1 MVRRVVLIP
10 VYNEERHL
18 EGLLGRLRQIYDEDV
33 LLIDDGS
40 VDDSPCILKSM
51 NDERTHTILHDRNR
65 GYGATLVAG
74 FEEVIRRGYDYVITM
89 DSDGQHRPD
98 WIPEFFNL
106 IPKWDIVSGS
116 RYCPESDRTGV
127 VPEDRRAIN
136 GKITARI
143 NEITGFSLTDS
154 FCGFKAYT
162 VSALRK
168 LSITEFGYAMPL
180 QVWMQADS
188 CTLDLFGSF
197 PIIWRSTRS
206 SRSTIEVLQPSHST
220 KHRTDGATGLPTPS
234 RFGNL

>member
-1 MVRRVVLIP
+1 MARRVVLIP

-40 VDDSPCILKSM
+40 VDGSPCILKSM
-51 NDERTHTILHDRNR
+51 NDERTHTILQDRNR

-106 IPKWDIVSGS
+106 IPEWDIVSGS
-116 RYCPESDRTGV
+116 RYCPESDRTGK

-136 GKITARI
+136 GTITARV

-154 FCGFKAYT
+154 FCGFKAYK

-180 QVWMQADS
+180 QVWMQAKHFGLRVSERPVSRIYDDPTRTFGGDLDNPEVRLKLYLD
-188 CTLDLFGSF
+188 TLEKER
-197 PIIWRSTRS
+197 IRW
-206 SRSTIEVLQPSHST
+206 
-220 KHRTDGATGLPTPS
+220 
-234 RFGNL
+234 NL

>member
-40 VDDSPCILKSM
+40 VDGSPCILKSM
-51 NDERTHTILHDRNR
+51 NDERTHTILQDRNR

-106 IPKWDIVSGS
+106 IPQWDIVSGS
-116 RYCPESDRTGV
+116 RYCPESERTGV

-154 FCGFKAYT
+154 FCGFKSYT

-168 LSITEFGYAMPL
+168 LSITEYGYAMPL
-180 QVWMQADS
+180 QVWMQAKH
-188 CTLDLFGSF
+188 FGF
-197 PIIWRSTRS
+197 RVTEHPV
-206 SRSTIEVLQPSHST
+206 SRINDDPN
-220 KHRTDGATGLPTPS
+220 R
-234 RFGNL
+234 RFGGDLDNPEVRLKLYLDTLEKERIRWNL

>member
-1 MVRRVVLIP
+1 MNRRVVLIP

-40 VDDSPCILKSM
+40 VDASPCILKSM
-51 NDERTHTILHDRNR
+51 NDERTHTILQARNR

-74 FEEVIRRGYDYVITM
+74 FEEVIHRGYDYVITM

-98 WIPEFFNL
+98 WIPDFFNL
-106 IPKWDIVSGS
+106 IPEWDIVSGS
-116 RYCPESDRTGV
+116 RYCAESDRTGA
-127 VPEDRRAIN
+127 VPEDRRVIN
-136 GKITARI
+136 ATITARV

-154 FCGFKAYT
+154 FCGFKAYK

-180 QVWMQADS
+180 QVWTQAKHFAFRVIES
-188 CTLDLFGSF
+188 
-197 PIIWRSTRS
+197 PV
-206 SRSTIEVLQPSHST
+206 SRIYDDPN
-220 KHRTDGATGLPTPS
+220 R
-234 RFGNL
+234 RFGGDLDNPEVRLKLYLDTLEKERIRWNL